1 MPMHAIRK
9 SGAAFLLGI
18 AAFVFVPPAVADNA
32 AVGVILMH
40 GKWGSPDRAINT
52 LASALKGKGF
62 LVSTPEMPWSR
73 RRSYDKSADDALNEI
88 DAEVAKLREKGAR
101 RIVVA
106 GHSLGAAA
114 ALAYAAR
121 RTVDAIVAIAPGH
134 VPENRFATAKLA
146 EDVSR
151 ARDMVGAGKGDETG
165 SFLDLNSGGRSA
177 SLAMT
182 ARTYLSYADPSG
194 TMNFSRNAASVKPGT
209 LVLWIE
215 PLGEEPAIRN
225 NLMHIF
231 NMLPR
236 GLNVTLIEPDANH
249 MTTPER
255 AKDAIV
261 DWIESKVAAAQP
273 KN

>member
-1 MPMHAIRK
+1 MHAIKK
-9 SGAAFLLGI
+9 SGVALLLGL
-18 AAFVFVPPAVADNA
+18 AALLFMPSAGADNGS
-32 AVGVILMH
+32 VGIVLMH

-52 LASALKGKGF
+52 LASALERKGF
-62 LVSTPEMPWSR
+62 VVSAPEMPWSR

-88 DAEVAKLREKGAR
+88 DAEIAKLREKGAR

-121 RTVDAIVAIAPGH
+121 RKVDAIVAIAPGH
-134 VPENRFATAKLA
+134 VPENRFAVAKLA
-146 EDVSR
+146 EDVNR
-151 ARDMVGAGKGDETG
+151 ARDMVSAGKGDETG

-177 SLAMT
+177 RLGMT
-182 ARTYLSYADPSG
+182 ARTYLSYVDPSG

-225 NLMHIF
+225 NLMNIF
-231 NMLPR
+231 SMLPQ
-236 GLNVTLIEPDANH
+236 GLNMKLIEPDAGH
-249 MTTPER
+249 MNTPDR
-255 AKDAIV
+255 ATAEIV
-261 DWIESKVAAAQP
+261 DWIESTVAAAQP